1 MVLGEEFLPQRG
13 QTGLECVF
21 DHVRKAG
28 DGRSLW
34 GDVAGEEVFD
44 HTHGTGCGEAAA
56 GRNDLVADR
65 IEPLTLM
72 LAERDRGWIA
82 AEFGSRGAKR
92 VTPVAAFRLRNTLRE
107 AEMSKFHVIPPA
119 FDPEMLS
126 DHPHRP
132 DLGLSKSK
140 PEILR
145 HSGGIIWIKLLRWSL
160 SLSIVSYYLKVPH
173 VSTWAALQS
182 GRLIPR
188 YLV

>member
-65 IEPLTLM
+65 IEHLTLT
-72 LAERDRGWIA
+72 LAETRSGLD
-82 AEFGSRGAKR
+82 SRR
-92 VTPVAAFRLRNTLRE
+92 VRLARRE
-107 AEMSKFHVIPPA
+107 T
-119 FDPEMLS
+119 
-126 DHPHRP
+126 
-132 DLGLSKSK
+132 
-140 PEILR
+140 R
-145 HSGGIIWIKLLRWSL
+145 H
-160 SLSIVSYYLKVPH
+160 
-173 VSTWAALQS
+173 A
-182 GRLIPR
+182 GRRLP
-188 YLV
+188 